1 MRWAKWLGI
10 AGVIGGLG
18 VASVVG
24 VRAYQARRPREW
36 DDLEPADLRA
46 RLHDRLAAAAAP
58 YTPAPPPP

>member
-18 VASVVG
+18 VAGVVG

-46 RLHDRLAAAAAP
+46 RLHDRLAAAA
-58 YTPAPPPP
+58 PPPA